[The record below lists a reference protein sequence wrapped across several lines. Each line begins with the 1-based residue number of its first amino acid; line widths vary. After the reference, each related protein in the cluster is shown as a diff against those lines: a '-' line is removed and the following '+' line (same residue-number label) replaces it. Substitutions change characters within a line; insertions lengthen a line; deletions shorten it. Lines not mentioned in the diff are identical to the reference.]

1 MVENLIEIFLNT
13 TPNGLF
19 YKKGNNIKFMAG
31 WSQSIH
37 SPGSG
42 RSHKSEAL
50 CGIDLLAGQAIRV
63 IPHVRLGR
71 VGVGVF

>member
-31 WSQSIH
+31 WSQSISKEFH
-37 SPGSG
+37 GYMIPNKATNSG
-42 RSHKSEAL
+42 TSLH
-50 CGIDLLAGQAIRV
+50 AINK
-63 IPHVRLGR
+63 I
-71 VGVGVF
+71 VFPPLFSFS